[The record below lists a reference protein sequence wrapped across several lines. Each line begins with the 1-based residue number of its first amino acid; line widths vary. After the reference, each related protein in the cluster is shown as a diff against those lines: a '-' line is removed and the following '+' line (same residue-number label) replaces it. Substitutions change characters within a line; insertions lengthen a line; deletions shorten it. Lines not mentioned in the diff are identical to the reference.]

1 MLDRDLLGS
10 IAIQLMSGDT
20 IEVKGKSLSVGVTAK
35 QRLKTVSFTM
45 KGREYQAIEQN
56 PNKMSAW
63 DQLARGG
70 HQVVQ
75 FKDAQANKLVAVA
88 VDGKVREY
96 ERGSRRDPH
105 RTEPS

>member
-10 IAIQLMSGDT
+10 IATQLMSGDT
-20 IEVKGKSLSVGVTAK
+20 VEVNGKSLPVGATPK
-35 QRLKTVSFTM
+35 QRLKTVSFAM
-45 KGREYQAIEQN
+45 KGRRYQAIEQN
-56 PNKMSAW
+56 PDKMSAW
-63 DQLARGG
+63 GRLARGG

-75 FKDAQANKLVAVA
+75 FKDAQTNKFVAVA

-105 RTEPS
+105 RIERS